1 MGFGAKVESKKDKNR
16 GDILKELL
24 PEDLLKY
31 GIIPELIGRL
41 PIVTTLESLN
51 EEALKSILREPK
63 NALLKQYSALFDM
76 DGVELEFEEPAISAI
91 AKLAV
96 ERETGARGL
105 RTIVE
110 DIMLDIM
117 YEIPSDTTI
126 EKVVVTEGCVK
137 KRTSPISPIMQPL
150 LRVTRYCRR
159 KTPADAGSC
168 RIFRLCGYTAAL
180 CCHLCVNPCVLTM
193 LWGLNQ

>member
-137 KRTSPISPIMQPL
+137 KRTRPHI
-150 LRVTRYCRR
+150 TYH
-159 KTPADAGSC
+159 AAAAAGNE
-168 RIFRLCGYTAAL
+168 ILPEENAG
-180 CCHLCVNPCVLTM
+180 
-193 LWGLNQ
+193 